1 MCTSHPASRPRGG
14 RPRLAAI
21 ALGCAAL
28 VAGCAVGPDFIAPA
42 RPAVDAYVPD
52 GVARTRFA
60 ASDATQT
67 LAPDAPFP
75 DAWWRLFG
83 SREID
88 AAVDDAFAGSPTLAR
103 ARATLARSEHA
114 LIAGAGVFYPQ
125 ADAQAGASRQRYVP
139 LRTGA
144 NLPASLFNL
153 FTLSTTVSYALDLWG
168 GERRHVEGLAAQA
181 DAQRHALA
189 AARLTLAANV
199 VNTMIARAAYADE
212 IALTRELIA
221 LTDEQIRLTRAQVSA
236 GTSAYTAVLALQ
248 AARASLDA
256 SLPALEQKTG
266 EADDLLATL
275 AGRYPAEH
283 VPPQVSLAAIALPA
297 RLPRTVPSELVR
309 RRPDILQAEAVL
321 HAASANIGV
330 ASAALFPSVTLS
342 ASGGFDATR
351 ASALFGPAGRAWS
364 VGASITAPLF
374 HGGALWY
381 QRKAAVDAFD
391 ESNAAYRQ
399 TVLSAFAQVADT
411 LRALDHDATALDAQ
425 ARAMSAARDGP
436 VRGGHGRLSAGA
448 ARRSAISAGA
458 ARVGAGERAAAAG
471 HGRAVRGARRRVGRR
486 AATLTLPGA
495 GGRRAGAQRRAA
507 SSRAASLFESKR
519 RSTAGVH
526 SSTIRN
532 RGSVSSGVSRR
543 ILLGSS
549 VKPAT

>member
-52 GVARTRFA
+52 GAARTRFA

-309 RRPDILQAEAVL
+309 RRPTSCRRRRCCMRRART
-321 HAASANIGV
+321 SAWR
-330 ASAALFPSVTLS
+330 ARRCF
-342 ASGGFDATR
+342 R
-351 ASALFGPAGRAWS
+351 ASR
-364 VGASITAPLF
+364 
-374 HGGALWY
+374 
-381 QRKAAVDAFD
+381 
-391 ESNAAYRQ
+391 YR
-399 TVLSAFAQVADT
+399 
-411 LRALDHDATALDAQ
+411 
-425 ARAMSAARDGP
+425 
-436 VRGGHGRLSAGA
+436 
-448 ARRSAISAGA
+448 
-458 ARVGAGERAAAAG
+458 
-471 HGRAVRGARRRVGRR
+471 
-486 AATLTLPGA
+486 
-495 GGRRAGAQRRAA
+495 RRAA
-507 SSRAASLFESKR
+507 STRRARARCSARRAGRGASAHRSPR
-519 RSTAGVH
+519 RSFMAARSGI
-526 SSTIRN
+526 SARPRSTRSTN
-532 RGSVSSGVSRR
+532 RTPR
-543 ILLGSS
+543 IG
-549 VKPAT
+549 KRC